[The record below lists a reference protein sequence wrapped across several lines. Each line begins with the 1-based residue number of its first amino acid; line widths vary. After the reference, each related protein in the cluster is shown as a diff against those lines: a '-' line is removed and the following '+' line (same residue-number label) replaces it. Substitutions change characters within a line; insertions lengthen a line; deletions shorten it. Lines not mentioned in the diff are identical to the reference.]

1 MLGLFKGFDQ
11 IHGRLTP
18 KVSVIIPFYAG
29 AGWLEEAVGSA
40 VRQTYENTEIILVN
54 DGSPEDVGGVLGRFA
69 GKIRYFHKDNG
80 GPGSARNLGIE
91 NSAGEFIAFLDSDDV
106 WEERKIE
113 KQLGLM
119 TATGAAWSHTGYTL
133 FRGGNPRRAEKT
145 VDVSAC
151 RGDVFLRCLRS
162 APIATPCVM
171 IRAEILRESPN
182 LRFSEKM
189 RYGQDSLFWINLAA
203 RYPLAAV
210 PEVLTRVRIRGGN
223 AARRAR
229 VQLQAKAQI
238 WEEFIRDR
246 ARPEAERIDGAT
258 RLGYRMCHRAD
269 AAVKRLEQRGRL
281 PKRAVEILSRGLYAA
296 PYVLLKLREV
306 LSARA
311 DRRRTP

>member
-210 PEVLTRVRIRGGN
+210 PEVLTRVRI
-223 AARRAR
+223 
-229 VQLQAKAQI
+229 
-238 WEEFIRDR
+238 
-246 ARPEAERIDGAT
+246 
-258 RLGYRMCHRAD
+258 
-269 AAVKRLEQRGRL
+269 
-281 PKRAVEILSRGLYAA
+281 
-296 PYVLLKLREV
+296 
-306 LSARA
+306 
-311 DRRRTP
+311 

>member
-1 MLGLFKGFDQ
+1 MKEHDV
-11 IHGRLTP
+11 P

-29 AGWLEEAVGSA
+29 ADWLEEAVGSA
-40 VRQTYENTEIILVN
+40 VGQTHENTEIILVN
-54 DGSPEDVGGVLGRFA
+54 DGSPEDVAGVLDRYS
-69 GKIRYFHKDNG
+69 GKIRYFLKDNG
-80 GPGSARNLGIE
+80 GPGSARNLGLE
-91 NSAGEFIAFLDSDDV
+91 NANGEYIAFLDSDDL
-106 WEERKIE
+106 WEDRKIE
-113 KQLGLM
+113 KQLGVM
-119 TATGAAWSHTGYTL
+119 AATGALWSHTGYAL
-133 FRGGNPRRAEKT
+133 FRGGDPRRAEKI

-171 IRAEILRESPN
+171 IRADVLRERPD
-182 LRFSEKM
+182 LRFSENM

-210 PEVLTRVRIRGGN
+210 PEVLTWVRIRGTN

-238 WEEFIRDR
+238 WEEFFRDR